1 MVLGILMVIIFLLK
15 VCRKPG
21 GDMVP
26 RSHKVPL
33 MAAEAVDKGERK
45 EEESAKLRK
54 FLQSPLI
61 ILNN

>member
-1 MVLGILMVIIFLLK
+1 
-15 VCRKPG
+15 
-21 GDMVP
+21 
-26 RSHKVPL
+26 